1 VWHLSAA
8 TRADRDAGAGVSGD
22 GLFGRLA
29 DRLADED
36 TATTAFTMAEILE
49 LPDDERTVLRHM
61 MRRATSPTLS
71 QLAAELA
78 AAVPDLDAT
87 LAALVGREA
96 LVIDGD
102 IVAVAT
108 IALNRRMTPGGLW
121 DRLGNL

>member
-1 VWHLSAA
+1 M
-8 TRADRDAGAGVSGD
+8 SGD